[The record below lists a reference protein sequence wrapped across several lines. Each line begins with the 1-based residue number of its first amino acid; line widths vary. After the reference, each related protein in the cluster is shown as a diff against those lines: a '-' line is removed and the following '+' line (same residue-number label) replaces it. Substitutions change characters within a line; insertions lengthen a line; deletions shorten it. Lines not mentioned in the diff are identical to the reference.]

1 MLPTH
6 PAAPTA
12 ENRRVSLPWEIYS
25 RMTSMGQHICR
36 HIYALEGTL
45 VPEVKWQPDW
55 QGHEGGGGP
64 TNAAHKGKK
73 VAKL

>member
-1 MLPTH
+1 
-6 PAAPTA
+6 
-12 ENRRVSLPWEIYS
+12 
-25 RMTSMGQHICR
+25 MTSMGQHICR